1 MNDRSEHVAIIARGN
16 IYLSGKLVETYFKGI
31 ASVALIDDVD
41 GILIFPL
48 IHDSAGGQILK
59 MRNLRGD
66 RVVHAQEF
74 FRTKGYAEA
83 DEEVECPV
91 RWVTE
96 KAALLI
102 EGVNRL

>member
-1 MNDRSEHVAIIARGN
+1 MNDRSGHMAVIARGN
-16 IYLSGKLVETYFKGI
+16 IYLSSELVETYFKNI
-31 ASVALIDDVD
+31 ASVALIDDTG

-48 IHDSAGGQILK
+48 IQDSAGGQLLK
-59 MRNLRGD
+59 VRNLRGD

-74 FRTKGYAEA
+74 FRTKGYAENE
-83 DEEVECPV
+83 EEVECTV